1 MVMWYEYRDWAIC
14 CTTISKPKLS
24 LKMELLAFV
33 IKIEIAYSSHSYWH
47 CSCDWTVN
55 SAATAIKIEMTY
67 CFDSYWYCNC
77 DWIVNRTAIA
87 NEIEVAYSFHSYQ
100 YCYCD
105 WIVNSTATTIKTE
118 IVFSRHYNRYCSCNW
133 TLYVAAVAIETDIEF
148 PIFQQLKLKL
158 ILNSVLWGYC
168 YCGRSRTT
176 LKKWPKSYQA
186 LKKGIVQPWGR
197 PYWTAV
203 DPI

>member
-1 MVMWYEYRDWAIC
+1 MWYEYRDWAIC

-47 CSCDWTVN
+47 CCCDWTVN
-55 SAATAIKIEMTY
+55 SAATAVKIEIAY
-67 CFDSYWYCNC
+67 CFHSYRYCNC

-105 WIVNSTATTIKTE
+105 
-118 IVFSRHYNRYCSCNW
+118 YNRYCSCNW

-168 YCGRSRTT
+168 YCGWSRTMF
-176 LKKWPKSYQA
+176 KK
-186 LKKGIVQPWGR
+186 
-197 PYWTAV
+197 
-203 DPI
+203 

>member
-1 MVMWYEYRDWAIC
+1 MHLVSNIFYFKHFQIEK
-14 CTTISKPKLS
+14 SVKPVKEDPLEKELSLYLS
-24 LKMELLAFV
+24 LKPSA
-33 IKIEIAYSSHSYWH
+33 IKIEIAYCFHSYR
-47 CSCDWTVN
+47 
-55 SAATAIKIEMTY
+55 
-67 CFDSYWYCNC
+67 YCNC

-87 NEIEVAYSFHSYQ
+87 NEIEVAYSFHSYR

-176 LKKWPKSYQA
+176 LKKMTEIVPSAKKRYCAA
-186 LKKGIVQPWGR
+186 LL
-197 PYWTAV
+197 
-203 DPI
+203 